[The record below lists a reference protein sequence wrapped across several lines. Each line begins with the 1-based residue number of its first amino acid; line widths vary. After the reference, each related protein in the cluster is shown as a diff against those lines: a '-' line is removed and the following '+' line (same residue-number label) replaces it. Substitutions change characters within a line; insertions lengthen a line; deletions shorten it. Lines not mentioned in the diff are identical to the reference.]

1 MANRVTIT
9 ICGEEYTLVADESSA
24 YMQKVGSYVSDKM
37 TEVLEGAKVAR
48 TDAAVLTA
56 VNLAD
61 ELFKS
66 QTAAE
71 RSGCRSRAIWTRPP
85 RRRTRSASSSGRFS
99 ASSSAWTPGSNGVGA
114 SIPRRFAGGSPC
126 RRAERLR
133 RGVSGLGRVQ
143 RPPGRQKF
151 HGRGICRRHSVLSCP
166 GRPGLSHPEYPCN
179 GPGAAR
185 RAGRRPHRLPFGG
198 GFRSRA
204 GLGPFFPAPGN
215 AAGPPPPRQH
225 ANEPVHLRRC
235 QRGVSR
241 WL

>member
-71 RSGCRSRAIWTRPP
+71 Q
-85 RRRTRSASSSGRFS
+85 
-99 ASSSAWTPGSNGVGA
+99 
-114 SIPRRFAGGSPC
+114 
-126 RRAERLR
+126 L
-133 RGVSGLGRVQ
+133 RVQ
-143 RPPGRQKF
+143 IKGYLDEASKAQNEVSELKREVFRLQQRLDARKYWRWSFSPPPGR
-151 HGRGICRRHSVLSCP
+151 RRLSVPPCRAA
-166 GRPGLSHPEYPCN
+166 
-179 GPGAAR
+179 AAR
-185 RAGRRPHRLPFGG
+185 CIWAGARSTPAGAPKISRTRNLPPPFGTVMSG
-198 GFRSRA
+198 ASGSFS
-204 GLGPFFPAPGN
+204 P
-215 AAGPPPPRQH
+215 
-225 ANEPVHLRRC
+225 
-235 QRGVSR
+235 
-241 WL
+241 